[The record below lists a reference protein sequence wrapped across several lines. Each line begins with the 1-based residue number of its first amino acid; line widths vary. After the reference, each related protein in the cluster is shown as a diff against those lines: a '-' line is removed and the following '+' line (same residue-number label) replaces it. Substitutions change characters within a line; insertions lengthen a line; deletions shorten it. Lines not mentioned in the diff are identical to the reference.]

1 MFRNEALCVK
11 FHFQSV
17 NEAWVRAEVAICQ
30 MLPNTFTFT
39 TVYKILSL
47 LQMNTKYFCFHK
59 SMYRLLYFHNCIQFF
74 FSLSQIYKRYFRF
87 HNITQNIFTLTIIYE
102 PCWLYTNKID
112 AQYSQAKSMRPRAFW
127 PGVLS
132 RKGGYELWIASLN
145 LPSSSGWV
153 IRSSLVRRGGSQ
165 DQTGTCVKSESD
177 QISQIKLK
185 AWPTISRAAEGFI
198 CCFEPLLSMIYW
210 NQEDIFKCILSLV
223 V

>member
-74 FSLSQIYKRYFRF
+74 FTFTNIYK
-87 HNITQNIFTLTIIYE
+87 IFSF
-102 PCWLYTNKID
+102 PQLYTKYFHSHNNIRTLLTLYIQN
-112 AQYSQAKSMRPRAFW
+112 AQHSQAKSMRPRAFW
-127 PGVLS
+127 LGVLS

-145 LPSSSGWV
+145 LLSYSGWV
-153 IRSSLVRRGGSQ
+153 IRTWG
-165 DQTGTCVKSESD
+165 
-177 QISQIKLK
+177 
-185 AWPTISRAAEGFI
+185 W
-198 CCFEPLLSMIYW
+198 
-210 NQEDIFKCILSLV
+210 
-223 V
+223 